1 MKKIN
6 IYSIILKAIY
16 SAVAIVPVYLIL
28 KALVGL
34 AILYQVDVY
43 IIMVVGFFVSPLLYV
58 VFKFDYGFVAGF
70 VDAIVKRW
78 AQK

>member
-16 SAVAIVPVYLIL
+16 SAVAIIPVYLIL